1 MKLSTTLNI
10 YSLIG
15 NKNPHDRM
23 IEAVKVCA
31 ECGFEAV
38 DLYLKHVIY
47 LKEDEL
53 DRWIDGMQSA
63 IAESGVSV
71 SQCHLYFGPT
81 DREHLSEHE
90 SRVERSMQI
99 ADRMGI
105 PWGVIHGVHYDHLFG
120 ASHEENIRMNVEM
133 FQRLQDKVQ
142 PKTVGLA
149 FENVMGCDFKDAD
162 TLVELCEKASPYGKI
177 GVCWDTGHAHL
188 SAGVNQAESIRR
200 LGAHLKCLHIHD
212 NHGVTDEHILPMMG
226 TIDWRSILPALR
238 EINYTGDFVYESAQP
253 TKHLPE
259 DDILRK
265 EMIRYAVKL
274 GSYMLQQF

>member
-23 IEAVKVCA
+23 IEAIKVCA
-31 ECGFEAV
+31 ACGFDAI
-38 DLYLKHVIY
+38 DLYLKHVIR
-47 LKEDEL
+47 LSENEL
-53 DRWIDGMQSA
+53 DRWIDEMQSA
-63 IAESGVSV
+63 IAECGVSV
-71 SQCHLYFGPT
+71 SQCHLFFGPT
-81 DREHLSEHE
+81 DRDHLVEHE
-90 SRVERSMQI
+90 SRVARSMQI
-99 ADRMGI
+99 ADRMGV
-105 PWGVIHGVHYDHLFG
+105 PWGVIHGYHYNNLFG
-120 ASHEENIRMNVEM
+120 VSKEENIRMNVEM
-133 FQRLQDKVQ
+133 FQRLQERVQ
-142 PKTVGLA
+142 PKMVGLA
-149 FENVMGCDFKDAD
+149 FENIMNSDFASAD
-162 TLVELCEKASPYGKI
+162 TLVSLCEEASPYGKI

-188 SAGVNQAESIRR
+188 SAGVNQADSIRR

-226 TIDWRSILPALR
+226 TIEWRSIMAALR

-265 EMIRYAVKL
+265 EMIRYAVTL
-274 GSYMLQQF
+274 GNYMLHQL